1 MAQSLSRVGFKI
13 LLRNGMA
20 LCAVLGPPIGFT
32 EVLPDPTRPPM
43 VLNQVTG
50 LSPNATSEPVLQS
63 VLISPLR
70 SVATISGQIVS
81 VGDKWGDAIVT
92 GITENT
98 VALQRGKDVQTLQ
111 LFPAGKHQGLEK
123 IVTKPGLI
131 NR

>member
-1 MAQSLSRVGFKI
+1 MAQSLSRVGFQI
-13 LLRNGMA
+13 LLRNAVA
-20 LCAVLGPPIGFT
+20 LCAVLGSQTGFT
-32 EVLPDPTRPPM
+32 EVLPDPTRPA
-43 VLNQVTG
+43 VLNQVMG
-50 LSPNATSEPVLQS
+50 ISANATSEPVLQS

-70 SVATISGQIVS
+70 SVATISGQTVS
-81 VGDKWGDAIVT
+81 VGDKWGDATVIN
-92 GITENT
+92 IAENT